1 MFSSNKI
8 IGILGGGQLG
18 KMTLEVSNKWGI
30 KIYILDPDENCP
42 SKSLCNKFF
51 QGDLMDFNTVYNFGK
66 EVDIIT
72 IEIENINVEAL
83 EQLKKENKI
92 VYPQPQ
98 VLKIV
103 QDKSLQKEFYFNNN
117 IPSTPFKIFNS
128 KDEIKKFLSKEGRSY
143 PFIWK
148 SSKMGYDGYG
158 VKVIDNNNSIEDIPD
173 KHCIIEDKA
182 EIKKELSVMVVS
194 RPSGELIN
202 YPVVEMEFNTK
213 TNQIEYIIS
222 PARISQEIKE
232 KAENLAL
239 RVCKSFGNIGLL
251 AVEMFLTI
259 DGDLLVN
266 EVAPRPHNSYHFS
279 IEGSETSQFEQLIRS
294 ILDLPIGN
302 TNMTDKSVMV
312 NLVGEPDT
320 KGPVVYKNMDQ
331 IIGIKGIVDAF
342 KTGKGACIIRSKTS
356 IELFKYI
363 SNVPLVDI
371 SETHP
376 PTRVEIPSPI
386 GSESIGLTMHTLFS
400 KSV

>member
-83 EQLKKENKI
+83 EQLEKENKI

-232 KAENLAL
+232 KAESLAL
-239 RVCKSFGNIGLL
+239 HVCKSFGNIGLL

-302 TNMTDKSVMV
+302 TNMTGKSVMV

-320 KGPVVYKNMDQ
+320 KGPVVYKNMDK
-331 IIGIKGIVDAF
+331 IIGIKGVNPHIYEKKETRPNRKMGHITVINSDIETAI
-342 KTGKGACIIRSKTS
+342 KIAKEIKQTVRVTS
-356 IELFKYI
+356 
-363 SNVPLVDI
+363 
-371 SETHP
+371 T
-376 PTRVEIPSPI
+376 
-386 GSESIGLTMHTLFS
+386 
-400 KSV
+400 

>member
-103 QDKSLQKEFYFNNN
+103 QDKSLQKEFYFKNN
-117 IPSTPFKIFNS
+117 IPSTPFRIFNS

-173 KHCIIEDKA
+173 KHCILEDKA

-213 TNQIEYIIS
+213 SNQVEYIIS

-302 TNMTDKSVMV
+302 TNMTGKSVMV

-331 IIGIKGIVDAF
+331 IIGIKGVNPHIYEKKETRPNRKMGHITVINSDIETAI
-342 KTGKGACIIRSKTS
+342 KIAKEIKQTVRVTS
-356 IELFKYI
+356 
-363 SNVPLVDI
+363 
-371 SETHP
+371 T
-376 PTRVEIPSPI
+376 
-386 GSESIGLTMHTLFS
+386 
-400 KSV
+400 

>member
-1 MFSSNKI
+1 LHKENQMFSSNKI

-302 TNMTDKSVMV
+302 TNMTGKSVMV

-331 IIGIKGIVDAF
+331 IIGIKGVNPHIYEKKETRPNRKMGHITVINSDIETAI
-342 KTGKGACIIRSKTS
+342 KIAKEIKQTVRVTS
-356 IELFKYI
+356 
-363 SNVPLVDI
+363 
-371 SETHP
+371 T
-376 PTRVEIPSPI
+376 
-386 GSESIGLTMHTLFS
+386 
-400 KSV
+400 

>member
-1 MFSSNKI
+1 
-8 IGILGGGQLG
+8 
-18 KMTLEVSNKWGI
+18 
-30 KIYILDPDENCP
+30 
-42 SKSLCNKFF
+42 
-51 QGDLMDFNTVYNFGK
+51 MDFNTVYKFGK

-117 IPSTPFKIFNS
+117 IPSTPFRIFNS

-158 VKVIDNNNSIEDIPD
+158 VKVIHNNNSIEDIPD

-213 TNQIEYIIS
+213 SNQVEYIIS
-222 PARISQEIKE
+222 PARISQEIKD

-259 DGDLLVN
+259 DDDLLVN

-294 ILDLPIGN
+294 ILNLPIGN
-302 TNMTDKSVMV
+302 TNTTDKSVMV

-331 IIGIKGIVDAF
+331 IIGIKGVNPHIYEKKETRPNRKMGHITVINSDIETAI
-342 KTGKGACIIRSKTS
+342 KIAKEIKQTVRVTS
-356 IELFKYI
+356 
-363 SNVPLVDI
+363 
-371 SETHP
+371 T
-376 PTRVEIPSPI
+376 
-386 GSESIGLTMHTLFS
+386 
-400 KSV
+400 

>member
-103 QDKSLQKEFYFNNN
+103 QDKSLQKEFYFKNN
-117 IPSTPFKIFNS
+117 IPSTPFRIFNS

-173 KHCIIEDKA
+173 KHCIIEDKV

-302 TNMTDKSVMV
+302 TNMTGKSVMV

-320 KGPVVYKNMDQ
+320 KGPVVYKNMNQ
-331 IIGIKGIVDAF
+331 IIGIKGVNPHIYEKKETRPNRKMGHITVINSDIETAI
-342 KTGKGACIIRSKTS
+342 KIAKEIKQTVRVTS
-356 IELFKYI
+356 
-363 SNVPLVDI
+363 
-371 SETHP
+371 T
-376 PTRVEIPSPI
+376 
-386 GSESIGLTMHTLFS
+386 
-400 KSV
+400 

>member
-42 SKSLCNKFF
+42 SKSLCDKFF

-128 KDEIKKFLSKEGRSY
+128 KDEIKNFLSKEGRSY

-331 IIGIKGIVDAF
+331 IIGIKGVNPHIY
-342 KTGKGACIIRSKTS
+342 GKKETRPNRKMGHITVINSDIETAIKIAKEIKQTVRVTS
-356 IELFKYI
+356 
-363 SNVPLVDI
+363 
-371 SETHP
+371 T
-376 PTRVEIPSPI
+376 
-386 GSESIGLTMHTLFS
+386 
-400 KSV
+400 